1 MQYGVVRP
9 LKKLIGLAI
18 VLCIVAGVDTLRARG
33 AEPASYFVY
42 VANYATGTGH
52 GIYAYRFQSSTG
64 RLTAMGRVADVVSP
78 AFLATDPRH
87 RVLYV
92 ATDKEE
98 DPKQNGFIS
107 SYAIDPKSGVLRLL
121 NRVDQDGFPCHL
133 VVDATSKV
141 LFVANYV
148 SGTVVSFSLKADG
161 SIGERTGFD
170 QHTGSGPNRERQTGP
185 HAHATVL
192 SPDNRF
198 LFVPD
203 LGTDQIR
210 IYHVDTD
217 KRTFTPNEPAFVSV
231 KAGLGP
237 RHLVFS
243 HDGRFAYLICEMEST
258 VVVFSYTP
266 ATGSLTT
273 LQTISTLPAE
283 YKGIDNSAEIDID
296 PSGRF
301 LYASN
306 RGHDSITVF
315 AVDAAKG
322 TLTTVQVA
330 STQGKIPRNFALDP
344 GGRYLLVGNQL
355 SDQLRLFQVDS
366 TTGRLQATPQFADVE
381 KPVCILFVPEGL

>member
-1 MQYGVVRP
+1 M
-9 LKKLIGLAI
+9 
-18 VLCIVAGVDTLRARG
+18 VLCLVVASTALRAWS
-33 AEPASYFVY
+33 AEPPFYFVY
-42 VANYATGTGH
+42 VAAYATGTSH
-52 GIYAYRFQSSTG
+52 GVYGYRFQSATG
-64 RLTAMGRVADVVSP
+64 KMRAIGRVADVVSP
-78 AFLATDPRH
+78 AFLATDPKH

-107 SYAIDPKSGVLRLL
+107 SYAIDPKSGALRLL

-133 VVDATSKV
+133 VVDATNKV

-148 SGTVVSFSLKADG
+148 NGTVVSFALKPDG

-192 SPDNRF
+192 SPENRF

-203 LGTDQIR
+203 LGSDQIR
-210 IYHVDTD
+210 IYRVDTE
-217 KRTFTPNEPAFVSV
+217 KRTFTANEPAFVSV

-243 HDGRFAYLICEMEST
+243 RDARFAYLICEMEST
-258 VVVFSYTP
+258 VVVFSYNS
-266 ATGSLTT
+266 AQGSLTT
-273 LQTISTLPAE
+273 LQTISTLPAD
-283 YKGIDNSAEIDID
+283 YKGIDNSAEIDIA

-315 AVDAAKG
+315 AVDGVKG
-322 TLTTVQVA
+322 TLNKVQVA
-330 STQGKIPRNFALDP
+330 PSLGKIPRNFALDP
-344 GGRYLLVGNQL
+344 SGRYVLVGNQL
-355 SDQLRLFQVDS
+355 SDQLRLFQVDAM
-366 TTGRLQATPQFADVE
+366 TGRLQPSTQVVGVE
-381 KPVCILFVPEGL
+381 KPVCILFVPEGQ